1 MSMRTRLLLTT
12 SIIVMV
18 VVGASSIGIYSTFSN
33 QLMQQV
39 DKGLDSR
46 VVTIAESL
54 RERSQNP
61 DGDGDGTDHNQSGTV
76 QRNPLTDA
84 LLPTRFDTVT
94 QVIDPF
100 GTVVIALG
108 QVDLPIS
115 DEVLRIANNPQGGV
129 SRSTISING
138 DRYRM
143 LTVPLVGGGALQIAK
158 DINDLERAQN
168 GMGGWLLGLGP
179 VGILLAGI
187 AGWWVARRTA
197 RPIQQLADAA
207 EDIAKTRDL
216 STTLDIHGD
225 REIEQLATSFNTMLS
240 ALAHSSDQ
248 QKQLVQDASHEL
260 RTPLTS
266 LRANAEL
273 LQRDSLDN
281 ETKQAVLRDIAA
293 EIDELTELSSELTA
307 LASDQRLVEELQE
320 INLREACDDI
330 AARASRRTGRTVSVS
345 STNAVSV
352 KVRPSQFDRAVGNL
366 VDNALKFCPTP
377 DNVEININGSRVEV
391 VDHGQGISDA
401 DKPMVFDRFY
411 RATATRALPGSGL
424 GLAIVKQF
432 ADDHEAVVT
441 ITDTPGGGATVA
453 LSFANWI
460 S

>member
-18 VVGASSIGIYSTFSN
+18 VVGASSIGIYSTFSK

-54 RERSQNP
+54 RERNQNA
-61 DGDGDGTDHNQSGTV
+61 DGDGDEADHDQSGTR

-168 GMGGWLLGLGP
+168 GMGSWLLALGP

-207 EDIAKTRDL
+207 EEIALTRDL

-225 REIEQLATSFNTMLS
+225 REIEQLASSFNTMLS
-240 ALAHSSDQ
+240 ALQQSSDQ

-273 LQRDSLDN
+273 LQRDSLDDA
-281 ETKQAVLRDIAA
+281 TKQAVLRDIAA
-293 EIDELTELSSELTA
+293 EIDELTDLSSELTA
-307 LASDQRLVEELQE
+307 LASDQRLVEEPEE
-320 INLREACDDI
+320 INLR
-330 AARASRRTGRTVSVS
+330 
-345 STNAVSV
+345 
-352 KVRPSQFDRAVGNL
+352 
-366 VDNALKFCPTP
+366 
-377 DNVEININGSRVEV
+377 
-391 VDHGQGISDA
+391 
-401 DKPMVFDRFY
+401 
-411 RATATRALPGSGL
+411 
-424 GLAIVKQF
+424 
-432 ADDHEAVVT
+432 
-441 ITDTPGGGATVA
+441 
-453 LSFANWI
+453 
-460 S
+460 